1 MRKYLLIT
9 TAILLA
15 GCTPRSAH
23 INYGDIASAFSGKRQ
38 FSRTYEASREECAVH
53 AAWAASKRARE
64 RLQRYQVQLVNAQ
77 DELSK
82 NRAWQNGTCVQ
93 VAMQDL
99 PPRPKTLTENEIAF
113 ESLGSCMDSLAR
125 RAPMTEIVQSLNFLR
140 KEDYLKTGALWAK
153 RYKEGHRESCS
164 DQQTSLWNDWFVRM
178 CGGFGPE
185 ALASCMEARLNVCLE
200 EIEKSCRAPLTNWEQ
215 KVAFLKNEPEVL
227 FQQCQRNVDEI
238 VEAEREIPNAQVTA
252 QLNEE
257 EYQRFYKKGKSVP
270 ASACLT
276 YMRGE

>member
-23 INYGDIASAFSGKRQ
+23 ISYGDIASAFGGKRQ
-38 FSRTYEASREECAVH
+38 FSRVQEASAEECAVH
-53 AAWAASKRARE
+53 AAWAASKRATGK
-64 RLQRYQVQLVNAQ
+64 LQRYQAQLASAQNA
-77 DELSK
+77 LSK
-82 NRAWQNGTCVQ
+82 NRAWQGGSCVQ

-99 PPRPKTLTENEIAF
+99 PPRPKTLTEKEIAF

-140 KEDYLKTGALWAK
+140 KENYLITGAQWAK

-185 ALASCMEARLNVCLE
+185 ALASCMEARLNVCME
-200 EIEKSCRAPLTNWEQ
+200 EIEKSCRAPLRSWEER
-215 KVAFLKNEPEVL
+215 VAFLKQEPEAL
-227 FQQCQRNVDEI
+227 FQQCQRNVQEI
-238 VEAEREIPNAQVTA
+238 AESEREIPNAQVTA

-257 EYQRFYKKGKSVP
+257 EYQRLYKKGKPVP
-270 ASACLT
+270 SIACRA
-276 YMRGE
+276 YMQGE